1 MKPANLRL
9 AMPKVTELIDA
20 LRETFGAAPINAA
33 ILAGLDGQPT
43 FWASENGHEIGTQH
57 PDTGLPVQ
65 DRYRPSEAQK
75 TSHGGIK

>member
-57 PDTGLPVQ
+57 PDTGLPLSRIVIGPL
-65 DRYRPSEAQK
+65 RPRKPA
-75 TSHGGIK
+75 TGA